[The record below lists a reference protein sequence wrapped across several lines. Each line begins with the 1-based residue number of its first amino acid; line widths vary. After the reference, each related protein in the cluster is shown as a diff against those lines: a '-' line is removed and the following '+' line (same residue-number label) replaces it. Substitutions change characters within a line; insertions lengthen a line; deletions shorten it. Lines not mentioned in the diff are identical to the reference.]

1 MSNQVFFISFGIL
14 MIWLLGLSIVL
25 YKLFKLFTKLTR
37 GVEEDLTKK
46 GFAEVK
52 KRLDFLE
59 TDGRSHIQK
68 IALIRF
74 NPFKELGG
82 DHSFTLAILDGDD
95 SGVVITGLHTRDRT
109 RVYMKPVKK
118 GKSEYDLSVEE
129 RKVLDSAKEK

>member
-1 MSNQVFFISFGIL
+1 